1 MMLGEFPEDKKDIYE
16 RSIVLKEFIQQYK
29 DANNVKGK
37 IAVVTH
43 TTMISAMTA
52 RKYNHEWHKFI
63 DATRASNGQMI
74 PLQLKNERNIGI

>member
-1 MMLGEFPEDKKDIYE
+1 MMLGEFPEEKKDIYE

-52 RKYNHEWHKFI
+52 RKYNH
-63 DATRASNGQMI
+63 
-74 PLQLKNERNIGI
+74 